1 MVEKMHFEAIQLSVK
16 IMTACFQHVSVYGVL
31 GADTERSVHMD
42 QRDRTCSSGYSARK
56 KDTAWQN
63 QEMFFQL

>member
-1 MVEKMHFEAIQLSVK
+1 MVEKMHFEAIQISVR

-31 GADTERSVHMD
+31 GADIVIGSYGPERAVLVS
-42 QRDRTCSSGYSARK
+42 QQEKK